1 MQTSVAPSSH
11 ASRARR
17 TTSSRG
23 NRYPSSSRWSRL
35 NAQKPQCLME
45 TLVKLTLRF
54 TTNVTVSPAWRRR
67 SSSAVTLSASRSRP
81 AARARRLASAT
92 ETSPPAS
99 APSRMRRTSRE
110 ARSSAAPGL
119 PASPVFM
126 RFPDEPVAI
135 DQRRH
140 ARTERLVDE
149 LRSRGERRIDG
160 EALAEDE
167 AGGLGGAPQLGE
179 PGPGLLGVDVVR
191 RERRDAAPVVEAGR
205 QQARVYP
212 RAEVRRRL
220 QRHVRWKH
228 QASDGERAEQLF
240 ERGLRRV
247 LHRDERLGTE
257 GL

>member
-45 TLVKLTLRF
+45 TVVKLTLRF

-126 RFPDEPVAI
+126 RFPDEPVAV
-135 DQRRH
+135 DQRGH
-140 ARTERLVDE
+140 ARAERLVDE

-167 AGGLGGAPQLGE
+167 ARGLGGAPQLGE
-179 PGPGLLGVDVVR
+179 PGPGLLGVDVIG
-191 RERRDAAPVVEAGR
+191 RERRDAAPVVETRR
-205 QQARVYP
+205 QQARIDA
-212 RAEVRRRL
+212 RAQVRRR
-220 QRHVRWKH
+220 
-228 QASDGERAEQLF
+228 SEE
-240 ERGLRRV
+240 RRV
-247 LHRDERLGTE
+247 GKECRSRWSPYH
-257 GL
+257 